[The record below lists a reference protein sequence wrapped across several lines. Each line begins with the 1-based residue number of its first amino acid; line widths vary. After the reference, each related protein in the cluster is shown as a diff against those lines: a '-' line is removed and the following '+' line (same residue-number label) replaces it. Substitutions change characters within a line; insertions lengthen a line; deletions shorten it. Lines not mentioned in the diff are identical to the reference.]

1 MAFSNSMTKLIN
13 KIERRI
19 GSALLNLPENL
30 QKDKWANV
38 IIEDTLETFSRYY
51 PHKIEYTVY
60 KEDASTKFPDYFHID
75 EDRIPGDITIF
86 GLRDI
91 NFSSLYTS
99 NVKTISEGGI
109 QSHMAM
115 RGFSFEELA
124 LRQTTMDMDSVVN
137 YGTFVEYV
145 HPHLIKISTSSG
157 LNLPQSLDEFKVELF
172 IKHADNLQTISPT
185 KMETFEKLAII
196 DIKIFL
202 WATLKH
208 FSDLETVFGT
218 MQLNIDDWESA
229 EDDRESLIEYLEENY
244 VAADNTNQPMMYTI

>member
-99 NVKTISEGGI
+99 NVKTISVG
-109 QSHMAM
+109 
-115 RGFSFEELA
+115 
-124 LRQTTMDMDSVVN
+124 
-137 YGTFVEYV
+137 
-145 HPHLIKISTSSG
+145 
-157 LNLPQSLDEFKVELF
+157 NLLKMIE
-172 IKHADNLQTISPT
+172 NL
-185 KMETFEKLAII
+185 L
-196 DIKIFL
+196 
-202 WATLKH
+202 
-208 FSDLETVFGT
+208 
-218 MQLNIDDWESA
+218 
-229 EDDRESLIEYLEENY
+229 
-244 VAADNTNQPMMYTI
+244 